1 MAYARRGGIDL
12 ALEHFD
18 RVFELVPEYG
28 ESHYVVAQIYE
39 IRNEFDRALEHY
51 RLALEDEGS
60 NAKYRERLT
69 RLERL
74 IEDGQKQ

>member
-1 MAYARRGGIDL
+1 LAYARRGGIDL